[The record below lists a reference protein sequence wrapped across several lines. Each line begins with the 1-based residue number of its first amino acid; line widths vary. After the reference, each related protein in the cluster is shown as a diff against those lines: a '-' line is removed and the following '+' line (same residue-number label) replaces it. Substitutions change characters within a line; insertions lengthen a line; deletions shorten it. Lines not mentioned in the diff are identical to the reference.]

1 MQKFIRR
8 KMVHYKLCVR
18 QRLQR
23 QTVLLSPMQIFLVI
37 RPMKRPQKVR
47 QSPILLLEH
56 IRIGRQSKNLYKEIQ
71 LSTAYLEIVNT
82 KIAVLETHDAE
93 NSKNI
98 NSLVNTVGRRAE
110 KLSSMQA
117 RLEQREREKGRLEDS
132 NNLSS
137 IISLFILKITVQ
149 NTEIF

>member
-1 MQKFIRR
+1 M
-8 KMVHYKLCVR
+8 
-18 QRLQR
+18 
-23 QTVLLSPMQIFLVI
+23 
-37 RPMKRPQKVR
+37 
-47 QSPILLLEH
+47 LLLDH
-56 IRIGRQSKNLYKEIQ
+56 TSIGRQSKNLYKEIQ

-117 RLEQREREKGRLEDS
+117 RLEYRERER
-132 NNLSS
+132 
-137 IISLFILKITVQ
+137 
-149 NTEIF
+149 